1 VLFLNRKNSLQ
12 PYARYFELRHPTG
25 DFIDFLTVNEK
36 GGVEGT
42 DQPS

>member
-1 VLFLNRKNSLQ
+1 MLFLNRKNSLQ

-25 DFIDFLTVNEK
+25 DFIDFLTVNEN

-42 DQPS
+42 GQPS